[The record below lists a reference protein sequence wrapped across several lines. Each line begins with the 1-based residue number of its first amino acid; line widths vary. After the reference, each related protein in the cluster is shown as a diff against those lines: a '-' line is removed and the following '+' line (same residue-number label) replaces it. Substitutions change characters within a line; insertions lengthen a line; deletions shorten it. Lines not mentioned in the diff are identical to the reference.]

1 MKSGRPLLIGLPLL
15 AVAVCLGAFFLQGGL
30 SSPDRVSRYGLGSWD
45 SESGLGNH
53 RAVVRVEL
61 PPPPPA
67 AKGRKAAS
75 DAAPAFKP
83 SAVRVSIPWRRRD
96 LEPEKKGLIVFDAT
110 TGNRVLNF
118 YAAAVTR
125 ESGDVIFEPA
135 TVPGDYYIY
144 YLPYKSEGRKNYP
157 NVTYSPPEATAD
169 AAWLTKNGL
178 PAAGR
183 PAGAVSTELARF
195 PEAALVELQ
204 AVDEFNRF
212 DPMEVIATAAET
224 KALLDRAPDRAFFL
238 FPEDRRF
245 SIRMT
250 DDLPYRWV
258 ETGPRETFEGEAER
272 GEYYTF
278 QVGLWAARQT
288 VGEVEALVSGFS
300 MSRPPFG
307 GSATPPA
314 IIPASAATSFN
325 TAGVDWDGRPFRK
338 TLTVEKGKVQAFWFG
353 VAVPRDADPGRYQG
367 TVTFKPRDLPAQ
379 AVEVELTVNER
390 VAEAYGDDD
399 PFRTTRLRWLDST
412 LAADDE
418 VVAPYAP
425 LKVDGL
431 TIRRLGHRLEVGGDG
446 LPARIQSFF
455 PPELTRVETYPMAN
469 LVANSIQFR
478 LKSAGGRE
486 IALDREGDGPKISH
500 LSPGAVAWEARR
512 TAANSADAGLAMDV
526 KGRMEFDGFVEFK
539 VTITTARDL
548 DVDDIALVVPMN
560 PEAAEYMMG
569 LGYKGGSRPLTFEWS
584 WDQKKNQDAL
594 WLGAPNAGL
603 QLALRAENYSRPL
616 NTNFYLSKPLN
627 LPPSWWN
634 EGRGKV
640 TVETAGPSPNVILV
654 KASSGPLT
662 IKAGQPLHFDFNLL
676 LTPFKPLDPRRHF
689 AERYFHAFKPLDEVA
704 ATGANV
710 INVHHANAVNPYIN
724 YPFLQPAEMKAYVDE
739 AHRRGFKVKIYN
751 TIRELSNRAPELFAL
766 RSLGREI
773 FSSGPGGGFSWLQEH
788 VGSDYIAA
796 WFVPELK
803 DAALIN
809 SGMSRWHNYYIE
821 GLDWLAR
828 NVGID
833 GLYIDD
839 VAFDRTTM
847 KRVRKILD
855 RRRPGA
861 LIDLH
866 SANQYNPRDG
876 FASSANLYL
885 EHFPFLNRL
894 WFGEYFDYEG
904 SRPDYWLV
912 ELSGIPFGLMG
923 EMLQNGGNPWRGMV
937 FGMTSRLPWAGDPRP
952 LWKAWDDFGI
962 TEAQMVG
969 WWVKANPVK
978 TGNAEVLA
986 TCYVRQPSE
995 EHASGTTSVSVRS
1008 SSPQKLESASLKTER
1023 SSSLPNLGSASVLIA
1038 IASWAEK
1045 PVDIRL
1051 TIGWKELGLDPEKA
1065 IIRAPEVEKFQPAA
1079 EFQPGDPIRVE
1090 PGKGWLLRLEEK

>member
-1 MKSGRPLLIGLPLL
+1 MKNARLLLKGLPFL
-15 AVAVCLGAFFLQGGL
+15 ALAAGLGGL
-30 SSPDRVSRYGLGSWD
+30 LLRGGPSSPEGNAKYGLGTWD

-61 PPPPPA
+61 PPAPPPA
-67 AKGRKAAS
+67 KGKGKKAAPK
-75 DAAPAFKP
+75 AAPSVKP
-83 SAVRVSIPWRRRD
+83 SAVRAHIPWRRRD
-96 LEPEKKGLIVFDAT
+96 LEPEKKGLIVIDGAT
-110 TGNRVLNF
+110 GSRVANV
-118 YAAAVTR
+118 YAAALSR
-125 ESGDVIFEPA
+125 EAGDIIFEPA
-135 TVPGDYYIY
+135 TVPGDYYVY

-157 NVTYSPPEATAD
+157 NVKYSPPEATAE
-169 AAWLTKNGL
+169 ASWLVKNGL
-178 PAAGR
+178 PGPGSAAGTA
-183 PAGAVSTELARF
+183 PAGLERF

-204 AVDEFNRF
+204 AVDEFSRF
-212 DPMEVIATAAET
+212 DPMEIIATAAET
-224 KALLDRAPDRAFFL
+224 HALLDRYPDRAFLL
-238 FPEDRRF
+238 FPEDRRL
-245 SIRMT
+245 SIRMS

-258 ETGPRETFEGEAER
+258 ETGPREKFEGEADR
-272 GEYYTF
+272 GEFFTF

-288 VGEVEALVSGFS
+288 VGEVEVLVSRCA
-300 MSRPPFG
+300 MSRPVSG
-307 GSATPPA
+307 GSAPPPA
-314 IIPASAATSFN
+314 IIPASDVTSFN
-325 TAGVDWDGRPFRK
+325 TWGVNWDGRPFRK
-338 TLTVEKGKVQAFWFG
+338 ALTVEKGQVQALWFG
-353 VAVPRDADPGRYQG
+353 IAVPGDAAPGLYHG
-367 TVTFKPRDLPAQ
+367 TVTFQPKDLPAQ
-379 AVEVELTVNER
+379 AVEVELKVTELSV
-390 VAEAYGDDD
+390 EAHGDDD
-399 PFRTTRLRWLDST
+399 PFRMTRLRWLNST
-412 LAADDE
+412 LAADDDI
-418 VVAPYAP
+418 VLPYTP
-425 LKVDGL
+425 LQVHGL
-431 TIRRLGHRLEVGGDG
+431 TIRGLGHELGVGDDG

-455 PPELTRVETYPMAN
+455 PPELTRVETYPVVHLIAN
-469 LVANSIQFR
+469 PVQFR
-478 LKSAGGRE
+478 VKSAGGKD
-486 IALDREGDGPKISH
+486 ITLDRGGDGPKITH
-500 LSPGAVAWEARR
+500 ISPGAITWEARR
-512 TAANSADAGLAMDV
+512 TAPDPADAGLSMDV

-539 VTITTARDL
+539 VTLAATRDL
-548 DVDDIALVVPMN
+548 EVEDIALVLPMN

-569 LGYKGGSRPLTFEWS
+569 LGYKGGLRPLTFEWS

-603 QLALRAENYSRPL
+603 QLALRAENYDRPL

-634 EGRGKV
+634 EGRGRV
-640 TVETAGPSPNVILV
+640 TVETVGPAPNIIIV
-654 KASSGPLT
+654 KASSGPRT
-662 IKAGQPLHFDFNLL
+662 IKAGRPLHFDFNLL
-676 LTPFKPLDPRRHF
+676 LTPFKPLNPGRHF
-689 AERYFHAFKPLDEVA
+689 VERYFHAFKPLDEVA

-724 YPFLQPAEMKAYVDE
+724 YPFLRPAEMKAYIDE

-766 RSLGREI
+766 RSLGHEI

-809 SGMSRWHNYYIE
+809 SGMSRWHNYYVE

-847 KRVRKILD
+847 KRVRKVLD

-866 SANQYNPRDG
+866 SANQFNPRDG

-923 EMLQNGGNPWRGMV
+923 EMLQGGGNPWRGMV

-952 LWKAWDDFGI
+952 LWKAWDEFGI
-962 TEAQMVG
+962 AEAEMVG
-969 WWVKANPVK
+969 WWVKSNPVK
-978 TGNAEVLA
+978 TGSAEILA
-986 TCYVRQPSE
+986 TAYIRWPGEKNSAAMPV
-995 EHASGTTSVSVRS
+995 SGRS
-1008 SSPQKLESASLKTER
+1008 SSAQGLESDSPKT
-1023 SSSLPNLGSASVLIA
+1023 GAASVLIA
-1038 IASWAEK
+1038 LASWAK
-1045 PVDIRL
+1045 GPVDVQL
-1051 TIGWKELGLDPEKA
+1051 TIDWRMLGLDPKKVTL
-1065 IIRAPEVEKFQPAA
+1065 RAPAIDKFQTAA
-1079 EFQPGDPIRVE
+1079 EFKPDEPIRIE
-1090 PGKGWLLRLEEK
+1090 PGKGWLLVIK